1 MFMGTNNMKIKNAL
15 LLEFYEKMYLIRKFE
30 ETLYNLATRGVVHG
44 SVHLCLGQE
53 APAVGTCASITR
65 NDYILPTHRGHGQVL
80 AKGAEPDKL
89 LAEILGRETGY
100 CKGRVGS
107 MHLFNKEL
115 NNLGTTG
122 VVGSQLPI
130 STGVG
135 LAIKL
140 QEIESCLLCY
150 FGDGTSN
157 QGWFYEALNMASL
170 WDLPIIYVCV
180 NNLYGMGTPY
190 SRTSKT
196 KIHERASIFGIRA
209 ETADGND
216 VEELYTKT
224 VDLVEMAKKEKK
236 PALLECYTYRQTG
249 HSAFDVRPYRS
260 KEEIEEWKQRD
271 PIMRSEQSLL
281 QRGIEARKLDDI
293 KARVDQIMVA
303 AEKFAVESEYPTFDL
318 SMEM

>member
-1 MFMGTNNMKIKNAL
+1 MSIETEL

-44 SVHLCLGQE
+44 SVHLCTGQE
-53 APAVGTCASITR
+53 APAVGTCASITKD
-65 NDYILPTHRGHGQVL
+65 DYILPTHRGHGQVL
-80 AKGAEPDKL
+80 AKGVQPTRL

-107 MHLFNKEL
+107 MHLFNKDL

-122 VVGSQLPI
+122 VVGSQFPI

-140 QEIESCLLCY
+140 QELDSCLLCY

-170 WDLPIIYVCV
+170 WNLPIIYVCI

-190 SRTSKT
+190 SRTSRT

-216 VEELYTKT
+216 VEEVYTKM
-224 VDLVEMAKKEKK
+224 VDLVEVVKNEQK
-236 PALLECYTYRQTG
+236 PALIECYTYRQSG

-260 KEEIEEWKQRD
+260 KKEIEEWKQRD
-271 PIMRSEQSLL
+271 PILRTEQNLT
-281 QRGIEARKLDDI
+281 QKGVDPAKLEEI
-293 KARVDQIMVA
+293 KARVAQIMA
-303 AEKFAVESEYPTFDL
+303 DTERFAVNSEYPAFDR

>member
-1 MFMGTNNMKIKNAL
+1 MKIENEL

-30 ETLYNLATRGVVHG
+30 ETLYSLATRGVVHG
-44 SVHLCLGQE
+44 SVHLCTGQE
-53 APAVGTCASITR
+53 APAVGTCASIT
-65 NDYILPTHRGHGQVL
+65 NDDYILPTHRGHGQVL
-80 AKGAEPDKL
+80 AKGAQADRL
-89 LAEILGRETGY
+89 LAEILGRKTGY

-107 MHLFNKEL
+107 MHLFNKEF

-140 QEIESCLLCY
+140 QELESCLLCY

-170 WDLPIIYVCV
+170 WDLPIIYICV

-190 SRTSKT
+190 NRTSKT
-196 KIHERASIFGIRA
+196 NIHERASIFGIRA
-209 ETADGND
+209 ETADGNN
-216 VEELYTKT
+216 VEEVYSKT
-224 VDLVEMAKKEKK
+224 IDLVEMVKSEKK
-236 PALLECYTYRQTG
+236 PALLECYTYRLSG

-260 KEEIEEWKQRD
+260 KEEIEAWKQRD
-271 PIMRSEQSLL
+271 PIMRTEQSLT
-281 QRGIEARKLDDI
+281 QRGVDTMKLEEI
-293 KARVDQIMVA
+293 TARVDRVMVD
-303 AEKFAVESEYPTFDL
+303 AEKFAVESDYPTFDR